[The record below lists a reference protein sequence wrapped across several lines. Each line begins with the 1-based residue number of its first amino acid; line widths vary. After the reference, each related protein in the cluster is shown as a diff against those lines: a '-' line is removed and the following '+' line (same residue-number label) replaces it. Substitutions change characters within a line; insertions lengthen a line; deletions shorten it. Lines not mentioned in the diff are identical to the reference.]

1 MGKIIS
7 VANQKGGVGKT
18 TTAVNLAACLGDAG
32 KRVLLVDID
41 PQGNASSGL
50 GIGKK
55 GLSGSSYEVL
65 IGKMQPDDAIRPSS
79 ARNVDI
85 MPSNIAL
92 AGAELELCE
101 LPNRAGRLR
110 EAVNPL
116 RHRYDFILIDCPPSL
131 GMLTINAFAASDSV
145 LIPIQCEFYAL
156 EGLSQLVNTLRQVK
170 HTYNPKLEIEGVL
183 FTMYDGR
190 LILTTQVADEVKR
203 FFPGKVYRTAIP
215 RNVRL
220 SEAPSH
226 GKAVIYYDGSSR
238 GAAFYRAFTEEL
250 LEANGGKKR

>member
-1 MGKIIS
+1 MISKI
-7 VANQKGGVGKT
+7 AFPRKGGVGKT

-65 IGKMQPDDAIRPSS
+65 IGEMQADDAIRPSS
-79 ARNVDI
+79 AKNVDI

-110 EAVNPL
+110 EAVKPL
-116 RHRYDFILIDCPPSL
+116 RHRYDFILVDCPPSL

-203 FFPGKVYRTAIP
+203 FFPGKVYKTAIP

-238 GAAFYRAFTEEL
+238 GATFYRAFTEEL
-250 LEANGGKKR
+250 LEANGGRKR